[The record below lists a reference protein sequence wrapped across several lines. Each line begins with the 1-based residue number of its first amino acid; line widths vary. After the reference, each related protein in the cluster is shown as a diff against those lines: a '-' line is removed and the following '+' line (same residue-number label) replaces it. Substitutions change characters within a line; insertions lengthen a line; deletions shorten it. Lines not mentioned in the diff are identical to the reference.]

1 MPNYIVNDKSYFFVD
16 DITQEEAEERV
27 NRAFGEGS
35 VDIDADEPS
44 DYNDP
49 EDEGAIQEIAE
60 GFGSG
65 LLAIPQGLTETFTTV
80 FDLAAGTDY
89 TSAVT
94 QGFNNFRNKHGI
106 DPAGAAGKITEGL
119 VQFGLPGLG
128 AAAAV
133 SKFSKIG
140 KLARGTDK
148 LRPDAGS
155 LKTMKITKQ
164 PLDMKGL
171 SKSQKLGLAAQQFA
185 AAGAVDAI
193 VATDGTQSLGD
204 FFEGGYGPFFATSDL
219 IGLDGREKAA
229 ARMYNKVIAHGLTG
243 SILAGVLPP
252 VLGAGLNASAKL
264 GAATTREIGLAVPG
278 AAIGAGAAA
287 FDEAAQGKDL
297 SDFDMGKIATGAVYG
312 AGIGA
317 GAGVGSR
324 VLRAGSKKTAEAITK
339 QEDKYIR
346 GDFSDVGTLNTL
358 NRAVTRT
365 LSAFRYR
372 SFLPPDVARMK
383 SLVNPAIEGDIKIA
397 EKALK
402 EVDRQIER
410 TLKSEEFAEYQRLPD
425 FTKQKLINNFMDV
438 LEGAADDTLQLPKP
452 LLDSYLEAKQIIDD
466 LSNRIIDTG
475 AAKSLPEVSVSGLM
489 SREQFREQVTA
500 NISNGGY
507 LSRQYEIFNNE
518 LFKLPKETRK
528 ELVKQIVDGKGVDI
542 KHVQKMLAADAEA
555 LRITDDYVTAYKEGR
570 RTNDPNR
577 LRLSEEQ
584 AQRYIDN
591 VTNYYKQ
598 LKDGS
603 LAVGQYSA
611 KTVPIV
617 RLNPAVLNKSKVD
630 NEIIRT
636 ILGEVRNPKE
646 AYMHTV
652 AELSNFI
659 AADAF
664 YSNFKRVADD
674 IIRATPAEKVP
685 LFVNTNDLVQQRL
698 RQINTERT
706 DEAVRNGQDPASV
719 IPITRLDQLG
729 KQQAEVEISKILES
743 VQGAGGK
750 MKYVFLGRDPTS
762 GFDPE
767 GFASRSVFG
776 EMYGY
781 AIPKPMYEAM
791 SNVINESTSVM
802 GDIFRGLYYPMVK
815 LKGISQYAKTIL
827 SPITQVRNVTSA
839 SLFALAQGNVG
850 KNASLFESMDLV
862 LRDLIDKELKFK
874 GNGKV
879 KKFADDRL
887 DFSLN
892 DEVLDFLVD
901 LQNRGVIGSSAQLR
915 EIQANLRQGLG
926 YRGPNTTTDL
936 RAERRTFT
944 DEGIQTQADN
954 PLGGNLSDYEIARGM
969 SRSTQAEDAVTR
981 QGGRLE
987 FPDSGPMKGIGK
999 TALKGTM
1006 NMGRRFLDTAEGLYK
1021 GGDDVWKIYNYAFE
1035 LQKLRNAK
1043 AKIGTDFADNASVR
1057 RRELIE
1063 FGKHIGKRKGE
1074 GIEEAMKRAAADT
1087 VRNTVPNYE
1096 LVPEFIKGL
1105 RGVPLGNFI
1114 AFPAEILR
1122 TGFNTLDVAAKELE
1136 SPVQSIREIGMKRL
1150 MGGITAFGLVGPGLQ
1165 KMAQNLTD
1173 TSDEELEAA
1182 NRLAASWQ
1190 RNSQLIPV
1198 GKDDNGN
1205 FEFIDFSHTNPY
1217 DLLSRG
1223 YRTVLNSYNEGKA
1236 QSKDFSGVVTKVMFD
1251 SLSEYMVPFLDY
1263 SMVFSALFD
1272 SLPTPMGGRGGRT
1285 RSGAKVYRE
1294 QDTRSVAFEKSLLH
1308 MFNTIIPGGVPVRIP
1323 IGADLGIAGG
1333 NFQPVKSI
1341 EKSRFLRGVF
1351 SPEGEVEP
1359 STGKT
1364 YQQGAELFRAFTGL
1378 NTQTLDLA
1386 RLADF
1391 RAQEFKQNRSGA
1403 ATLFNEVLRLE
1414 DASPEQILE
1423 AYSRADDARLRTFR
1437 KYAVAVDD
1445 LSTLGLSPVEIRTV
1459 MKDAQL
1465 GKDEINSILNDR
1477 YIPFQPSK
1485 EKLKDAR
1492 NKKNLYIPMG
1502 EINALRATRR
1512 GMSLREE
1519 EQEEVDEVS
1528 QLFGLSNQLPVKLP
1542 SVPPTNVARN
1552 TAPSFD
1558 AFPEI
1563 TQTASFQP
1571 NIETRTN
1578 PNFLGSNPDDILKN
1592 LDIARRTG

>member
-1 MPNYIVNDKSYFFVD
+1 MPQYIVNDKSYFFTD
-16 DITQEEAEERV
+16 DLTQEEAEQRV
-27 NRAFGEGS
+27 KQLFGGGS
-35 VDIDADEPS
+35 TDIDDDDTPS
-44 DYNDP
+44 DYENP

-65 LLAIPQGLTETFTTV
+65 ALAIPQGVAETFTTI

-133 SKFSKIG
+133 SKFSKLG
-140 KLARGTDK
+140 RLARGTDRM
-148 LRPDAGS
+148 RPDAGS

-297 SDFDMGKIATGAVYG
+297 SDFDMGKIATGAAYG

-324 VLRAGSKKTAEAITK
+324 VLRAGSKKAAEAITK
-339 QEDKYIR
+339 QEDRYIR
-346 GDFSDVGTLNTL
+346 GDFSDVGTTNTL
-358 NRAVTRT
+358 NRAVTRA
-365 LSAFRYR
+365 LSALRYR

-402 EVDRQIER
+402 EVDQQIER
-410 TLKSEEFAEYQRLPD
+410 TLKSEEFAEYRKLPD

-452 LLDSYLEAKQIIDD
+452 LLDSYRQAKLIIDD
-466 LSNRIIDTG
+466 LSERIIETG
-475 AAKSLPEVSVSGLM
+475 AAKSLPEVSMSGLM
-489 SREQFREQVTA
+489 SRQQFREQVAA

-507 LSRQYEIFNNE
+507 LSRQYQIFNDE
-518 LFKLPKETRK
+518 AFKLPKNTRT

-542 KHVQKMLAADAEA
+542 KHVQKMLAGDAES
-555 LRITDDYVTAYKEGR
+555 LRLSDDYVIAYREGR

-591 VTNYYKQ
+591 VTKHYKQ
-598 LKDGS
+598 LKDSTLKSG
-603 LAVGQYSA
+603 AYSA

-674 IIRATPAEKVP
+674 IIRATPADKVP
-685 LFVNTNDLVQQRL
+685 LFVNTNDLATARL
-698 RQINTERT
+698 REINSER
-706 DEAVRNGQDPASV
+706 A
-719 IPITRLDQLG
+719 
-729 KQQAEVEISKILES
+729 QQAALDGVEPPPPLTSLSELGYQRSQSELKRILENTQKS
-743 VQGAGGK
+743 GGK
-750 MKYVFLGRDPTS
+750 MDYVFLGRDPTS
-762 GFDPE
+762 GYDPE
-767 GFASRSVFG
+767 GFASQSVFG

-802 GDIFRGLYYPMVK
+802 GDLFRGLYYPMVK

-874 GNGKV
+874 GNGKI

-936 RAERRTFT
+936 RADRRVFT
-944 DEGIQTQADN
+944 DEGIPTTADN

-969 SRSTQAEDAVTR
+969 SRNAQAEDAIER

-987 FPDSGPMKGIGK
+987 FPDSGPVKGIGK

-1043 AKIGTDFADNASVR
+1043 AKIGTDFADNATR
-1057 RRELIE
+1057 RRSELIE

-1074 GIEEAMKRAAADT
+1074 GIDEAMKRAAADT

-1105 RGVPLGNFI
+1105 RGIPLGNFI

-1150 MGGITAFGLVGPGLQ
+1150 MGGITAFGVVGPGLQ
-1165 KMAQNLTD
+1165 KMAQTLTD
-1173 TSDEELEAA
+1173 TSDEEIEAA

-1190 RNSQLIPV
+1190 RNSLLIPV

-1223 YRTVLNSYNEGKA
+1223 YRTVLNSYQEGNA

-1251 SLSEYMVPFLDY
+1251 TLSEYMVPFLDY

-1294 QDTRSVAFEKSLLH
+1294 QDTRAVAFEKSLLH
-1308 MFNTIIPGGVPVRIP
+1308 MFNTIIPGGMPVRIP

-1333 NFQPVKSI
+1333 NFQPVKGI

-1351 SPEGEVEP
+1351 SQEGEVEP

-1378 NTQTLDLA
+1378 NTQTLDLN

-1391 RAQEFKQNRSGA
+1391 RSQEFKQNRSGA

-1445 LSTLGLSPVEIRTV
+1445 LVTLGLSQPEIRTI

-1492 NKKNLYIPMG
+1492 NKKNLYIPIG
-1502 EINALRATRR
+1502 EINVLRAMRR
-1512 GMSLREE
+1512 GMSLR
-1519 EQEEVDEVS
+1519 QEEDEEIDEVS
-1528 QLFGLSNQLPVKLP
+1528 SLFGLTNQIPVKIP
-1542 SVPPTNVARN
+1542 EVQSTN
-1552 TAPSFD
+1552 TPQTSTPSFD
-1558 AFPEI
+1558 AFPDI

-1571 NIETRTN
+1571 NVATRTN
-1578 PNFLGSNPDDILKN
+1578 PSFLGSSPDDILKN